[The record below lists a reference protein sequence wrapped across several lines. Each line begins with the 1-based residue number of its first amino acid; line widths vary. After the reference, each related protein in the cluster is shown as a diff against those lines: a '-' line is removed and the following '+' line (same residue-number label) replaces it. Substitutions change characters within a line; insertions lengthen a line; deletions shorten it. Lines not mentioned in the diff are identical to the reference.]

1 MSGRSLQTSFIEG
14 EGGYSG
20 EHQSLL
26 RKTLERLNTEQ
37 GIRKNGGKKSQVF
50 LFGLPGYE
58 MMLDDE
64 KYKQNKKNAML
75 HTALWK
81 HLKGDQEMKTVVK
94 KEVSEAIRSDQ
105 I

>member
-1 MSGRSLQTSFIEG
+1 
-14 EGGYSG
+14 
-20 EHQSLL
+20 
-26 RKTLERLNTEQ
+26 
-37 GIRKNGGKKSQVF
+37 
-50 LFGLPGYE
+50 

-105 I
+105 IWVISLYFSIFLTNK